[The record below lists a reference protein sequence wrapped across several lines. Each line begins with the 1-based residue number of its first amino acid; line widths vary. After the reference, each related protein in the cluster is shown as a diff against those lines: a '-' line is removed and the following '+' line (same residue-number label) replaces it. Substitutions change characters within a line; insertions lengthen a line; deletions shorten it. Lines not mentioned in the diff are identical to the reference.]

1 MSVNANNE
9 PEFQQAYNE
18 LVSTLEASKLF
29 QTNPEFRKALK
40 VVSIPER
47 VVQFRVVWED
57 DKGQTQVNNGY
68 RVQFNSALGPY
79 KGGLRFHPTVNLSV
93 LKFLGF
99 EQIFKNALTGLSM
112 GGGKGGSDFDPKG
125 KTDNEIRRFCY
136 SFMRELSKHI
146 GGNTDVPAGDINV
159 GGREIGF
166 LFGAYKSYRNLWE
179 GVLTGKGGSWGGSL
193 IRPEATGYGL
203 VYYVQHMIKY
213 ATGGKESIEGKR
225 VAISGSGNVAQYAAL
240 KCMELKAKVVS
251 LSDSK
256 GALISKDENGFNE
269 DDIARIAKLK
279 LDRKYLTEL
288 HTEEESFQTR
298 FTYLPGARPWSN
310 VGKIDV
316 ALPSATQNEV
326 SEQEAK
332 DLIAAG
338 CRFLAEGSNMGS
350 TQEAIDVYE
359 ADRAARKGDGLW
371 YGPAKAANCGG
382 VAVSGLEMAQ
392 NSQRVSWTSEQVDQ
406 ELYGI
411 MERCFW
417 DCLNTAKEYY
427 DIAEGELPSLVGGAN
442 VSGFVKVAKA
452 MHDHG
457 DWW

>member
-1 MSVNANNE
+1 MSNLAPE

-18 LVSTLEASKLF
+18 LVSTLESSKLF
-29 QTNPEFRKALK
+29 QVNPELKACLPI
-40 VVSIPER
+40 VSIPER
-47 VVQFRVVWED
+47 VIQFRVTWED
-57 DKGQTQVNNGY
+57 DKGVMQVNRGY

-79 KGGLRFHPTVNLSV
+79 KGGLRFHPTVNLSI

-99 EQIFKNALTGLSM
+99 EQIFKNALTGLNM

-125 KTDNEIRRFCY
+125 KSDNEIRRFCY
-136 SFMRELSKHI
+136 AFMRELSKHI
-146 GGNTDVPAGDINV
+146 GQFTDVPAGDIGV
-159 GGREIGF
+159 GGREVGYM
-166 LFGAYKSYRNLWE
+166 FGAYKAYRNQWE
-179 GVLTGKGGSWGGSL
+179 GVITGKGGSWGGSL

-203 VYYVQHMIKY
+203 VYYVAHMISY
-213 ATGGKESIEGKR
+213 ASGGKESFAGKR

-240 KCMELKAKVVS
+240 KVIELGGKVIS

-256 GALISKDENGFNE
+256 GALVATGDEGFTEADIELIANIKLERGYLTQLYSAE
-269 DDIARIAKLK
+269 DSTLPARF
-279 LDRKYLTEL
+279 KYLEG
-288 HTEEESFQTR
+288 E
-298 FTYLPGARPWSN
+298 RPWSHL
-310 VGKIDV
+310 GKVDV
-316 ALPSATQNEV
+316 VLPSATQNEV

-338 CRFLAEGSNMGS
+338 AKFLAEGSNMGS

-359 ADRAARKGDGLW
+359 ADRVARKSEGLW

-392 NSQRVSWTSEQVDQ
+392 NSQRVNWTSEAVDK
-406 ELYGI
+406 ELAGI

-417 DCLNTAKEYY
+417 NCLNTAKEYY
-427 DIAEGELPSLVGGAN
+427 DIAEGELPSLVAGAN
-442 VSGFVKVAKA
+442 IAGYIKVARA